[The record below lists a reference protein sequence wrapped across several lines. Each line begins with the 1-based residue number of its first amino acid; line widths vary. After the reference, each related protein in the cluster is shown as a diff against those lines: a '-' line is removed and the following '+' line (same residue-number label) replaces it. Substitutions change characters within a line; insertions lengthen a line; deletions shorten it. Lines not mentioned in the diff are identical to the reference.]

1 MPLLPYWEGLIE
13 CLGGLNQGVWQHTYV
28 QNAAC
33 NHFGS
38 GQAGGVLV
46 TGARHSDTGFLAT
59 LLQGL
64 GILASD
70 FGWILV
76 NMLAETWKSTHLQVP
91 FAPHQIYI
99 SYQLLLGQGLDV
111 SDAQQKERGKDGAVS
126 WAHAFHGTCEKED
139 LSDHREK
146 LFSKA
151 YLLTR
156 HPLDQTLGSR
166 RSPGTAHTLSYR
178 QKVQL
183 FDMYS
188 GWMVIH
194 DSLFDRDTG
203 KRSQDCKDEVI
214 PCSQWCDINMRVEE
228 RVHSRRKGFTFRRPL
243 AEMTDVAKRMLF
255 RFFFD
260 LEYWTTPVLA
270 ILVHSYD
277 CRLYLE
283 SYIRKHSGSVDIIMK
298 YTLHGSRYF
307 VIDFTWLYALLF
319 PTPF

>member
-1 MPLLPYWEGLIE
+1 MHQASSIQKDQSGKQQEWRLGILHFWIILEWSCKQLVANSLTCGGIDRLCPCLLRLSEWM
-13 CLGGLNQGVWQHTYV
+13 GGLNQGVWQHTYV

-46 TGARHSDTGFLAT
+46 TGARRSDTGFLAT

-64 GILASD
+64 GILAFAFD
-70 FGWILV
+70 QILKK
-76 NMLAETWKSTHLQVP
+76 NCWLKPGRSTYLQVP
-91 FAPHQIYI
+91 FAPHQIDI

-126 WAHAFHGTCEKED
+126 WAHAFHGACEKED
-139 LSDHREK
+139 LSDHGEK

-156 HPLDQTLGSR
+156 HPLDQTLGSM
-166 RSPGTAHTLSYR
+166 RSPGTAHTLSKKR
-178 QKVQL
+178 KTVQL

-194 DSLFDRDTG
+194 DSLFDRNTG
-203 KRSQDCKDEVI
+203 KRSQNCKDEAI
-214 PCSQWCDINMRVEE
+214 PCYQWCDINMRVEE

-243 AEMTDVAKRMLF
+243 AEMTDVVFVL
-255 RFFFD
+255 RFGI
-260 LEYWTTPVLA
+260 LNHSRTSHTTCS
-270 ILVHSYD
+270 IL
-277 CRLYLE
+277 
-283 SYIRKHSGSVDIIMK
+283 
-298 YTLHGSRYF
+298 
-307 VIDFTWLYALLF
+307 
-319 PTPF
+319 